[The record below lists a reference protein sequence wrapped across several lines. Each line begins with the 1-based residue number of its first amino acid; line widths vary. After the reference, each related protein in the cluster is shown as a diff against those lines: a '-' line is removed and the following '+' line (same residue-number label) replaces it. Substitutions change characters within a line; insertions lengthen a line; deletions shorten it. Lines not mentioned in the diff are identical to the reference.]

1 MKLRRLSRVIIFLVE
16 DVQLR
21 TYLLIFIIV
30 VISLGWVYAR
40 LTPLGQGIIQ
50 NSQVPY
56 NATFLQGLY
65 FSVVTVS
72 SLGYGDLSP
81 IGISKLLACCEVL
94 FGLAFMGIV
103 IAKVTSRRLSYHVQ
117 RVFSSDAQNRLKDF
131 ALKFQASEQDIREV
145 MKNLGKFYQGTPGQQ
160 TVSLKDTTIA
170 ASDFATS
177 LVGLRDSSK
186 ALADYF
192 SYEIEQG
199 RYFGIVPADVIVDV
213 GNSIDGG
220 LFILGQLII
229 SLSPDSRIELLA
241 VQNRQCI
248 SNVVDSQKTVCRIMR
263 EYATDPDIIQCF
275 NQIFNTCDT
284 VLERYF
290 AVPTEALETL
300 QPDQSLQ
307 GADEPLEPVSR
318 PKENMDDN
326 E

>member
-1 MKLRRLSRVIIFLVE
+1 VI
-16 DVQLR
+16 
-21 TYLLIFIIV
+21 
-30 VISLGWVYAR
+30 
-40 LTPLGQGIIQ
+40 
-50 NSQVPY
+50 
-56 NATFLQGLY
+56 
-65 FSVVTVS
+65 TVS

-94 FGLAFMGIV
+94 FGLAFMGIA

-131 ALKFQASEQDIREV
+131 ALKFQTSEQDIREAI
-145 MKNLGKFYQGTPGQQ
+145 KKWRKFYQGTPDQQ
-160 TVSLKDTTIA
+160 TISPKDATIA

-192 SYEIEQG
+192 SHEIEQG
-199 RYFGIVPADVIVDV
+199 HYFGIVPANVIRDV
-213 GNSIDGG
+213 GDSISGG

-229 SLSPDSRIELLA
+229 SLSPDSRIELLV

-248 SNVVDSQKTVCRIMR
+248 SRVVDSQKTVCRIMK
-263 EYATDPDIIQCF
+263 ENATDPEIIQCF
-275 NQIFNTCDT
+275 DEIRNICDK
-284 VLERYF
+284 VFERYF
-290 AVPTEALETL
+290 AVPTEALETA

-307 GADEPLEPVSR
+307 DADDPLEPVSR
-318 PKENMDDN
+318 PKENMDGN